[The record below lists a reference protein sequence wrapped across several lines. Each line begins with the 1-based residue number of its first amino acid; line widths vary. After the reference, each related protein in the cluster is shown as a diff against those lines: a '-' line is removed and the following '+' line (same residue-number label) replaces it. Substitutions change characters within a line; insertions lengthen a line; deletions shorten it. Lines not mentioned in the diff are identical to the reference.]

1 MLSKTVGLICAI
13 SFIWAIFTGNLS
25 ALTPAILD
33 ASGKAV
39 EVTLSLVGAM
49 TLWSGIME
57 LLREA
62 GAIRIMSK
70 AMRPLTRLLFP
81 EATRTGKGLEPAVA
95 CLAANLLGIGNA
107 ATPLGIKA
115 LQEMQESTDSQNSR
129 KISALSTNIR
139 CETPGIFPVFDN
151 NLSYNPTITDD
162 AMMLTVLCTSSF
174 SLIPTTILTLR
185 RAAGALVIFEIIPR
199 IWLCGLIGVTVSVIS
214 TKICQ
219 RIFKPIQ
226 E

>member
-1 MLSKTVGLICAI
+1 MLSKTVGLICVI

-81 EATRTGKGLEPAVA
+81 EAARTGKGLEPAVA

-107 ATPLGIKA
+107 ATPLGISA
-115 LQEMQESTDSQNSR
+115 LQEMQSTPKNPE
-129 KISALSTNIR
+129 ISTISPNYT
-139 CETPGIFPVFDN
+139 CDTPDN
-151 NLSYNPTITDD
+151 FSVCNKSPAYNPTITDD

-174 SLIPTTILTLR
+174 SLVPTTILTLR

-199 IWLCGLIGVTVSVIS
+199 IWLCGLIGVTISVIS

-219 RIFKPIQ
+219 RIFKPIRR
-226 E
+226 

>member
-25 ALTPAILD
+25 NLTPSILD

-70 AMRPLTRLLFP
+70 AMRPLNRLLFP
-81 EATRTGKGLEPAVA
+81 EAARTGKGLEPAVA

-115 LQEMQESTDSQNSR
+115 LQEMQELTNSQKDGIIST
-129 KISALSTNIR
+129 LSTNIR
-139 CETPGIFPVFDN
+139 SESRSNFSVSDN
-151 NLSYNPTITDD
+151 NSNCNPTITDD

-174 SLIPTTILTLR
+174 SLVPTTILTLR

-199 IWLCGLIGVTVSVIS
+199 IWLCGLIGMTISVFS

-219 RIFKPIQ
+219 KIFK
-226 E
+226 

>member
-1 MLSKTVGLICAI
+1 MLSKIVGLICVI

-25 ALTPAILD
+25 DLTPAILD

-39 EVTLSLVGAM
+39 GVTLSLVGAM

-81 EATRTGKGLEPAVA
+81 EAARTGKGLEPAVA

-107 ATPLGIKA
+107 ATPLGISA
-115 LQEMQESTDSQNSR
+115 LQEMQSTQKRSENST
-129 KISALSTNIR
+129 ISPIITGDVPNNFSVSDKSTA
-139 CETPGIFPVFDN
+139 
-151 NLSYNPTITDD
+151 YNPTITDD

-174 SLIPTTILTLR
+174 SLVPTTILTLR
-185 RAAGALVIFEIIPR
+185 RAAGALVIFEIIPK

-219 RIFKPIQ
+219 KIFKPKRKRQ
-226 E
+226 A